1 MSDDTSTNNQ
11 EDNSKSDNSTLK
23 INNQNASNWM
33 VRDIIFGNYFDFSS
47 WSKRV
52 SDSVKKIGSYVGKI
66 KNTIISFQKEI
77 SSTTQKIEIDQ
88 DDLTETNKKKEDIS
102 KNG

>member
-1 MSDDTSTNNQ
+1 MPQ
-11 EDNSKSDNSTLK
+11 IGWLEILFLV
-23 INNQNASNWM
+23 I
-33 VRDIIFGNYFDFSS
+33 
-47 WSKRV
+47 V
-52 SDSVKKIGSYVGKI
+52 SILVLGPKEFPIALKKIGSYVGKI
-66 KNTIISFQKEI
+66 KNTIISFRKEI